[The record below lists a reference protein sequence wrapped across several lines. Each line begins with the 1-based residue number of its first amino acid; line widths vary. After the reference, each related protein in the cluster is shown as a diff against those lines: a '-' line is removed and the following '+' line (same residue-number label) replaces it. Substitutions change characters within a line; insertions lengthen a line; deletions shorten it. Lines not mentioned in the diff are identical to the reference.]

1 MKIKVA
7 RSFKEIGFNT
17 LYVLIRTTV
26 VGSSAIYTKLNQA
39 SEDEWSVATEVE

>member
-1 MKIKVA
+1 MA

-26 VGSSAIYTKLNQA
+26 V
-39 SEDEWSVATEVE
+39 ERSVATEVE